1 MLNAKD
7 VKKRIGHIRSF
18 LASLLQTNGN
28 NMMQNEYP
36 IIPQTGTGM
45 PINIE
50 YELCET
56 VSQLIDL
63 EIAQKLS

>member
-1 MLNAKD
+1 M
-7 VKKRIGHIRSF
+7 KKRMGHIRSF

-28 NMMQNEYP
+28 KMMKNEYP

-50 YELCET
+50 YGLCET
-56 VSQLIDL
+56 VSQFIDL
-63 EIAQKLS
+63 EMAQKLSYAISV